1 MEQQTPS
8 LIIHTQYVKD
18 LSFEGPQKVMDITGE
33 TPKVTVSFDFS
44 VENMS
49 EVQEGNLSFHVN
61 AASEKSS
68 IFVME
73 LSYCGIF
80 SLRGVPE
87 EQHEAVLFAAGAPML
102 FPFARH
108 IIAST
113 ISNAGFPPVMLDPIN
128 FAEFYKNKKAR
139 SENLK

>member
-18 LSFEGPQKVMDITGE
+18 LSFEGPQKIMNIGGE
-33 TPKVTVSFDFS
+33 TPKVSVSFDF
-44 VENMS
+44 VIEDMN
-49 EVQEGNLSFHVN
+49 EVKEGILSFHVD

-73 LSYCGIF
+73 LSYCGVF
-80 SLRGVPE
+80 SLRGIAE
-87 EQHEAVLFAAGAPML
+87 DQSEAVLFAAGAPML

-139 SENLK
+139 SEN